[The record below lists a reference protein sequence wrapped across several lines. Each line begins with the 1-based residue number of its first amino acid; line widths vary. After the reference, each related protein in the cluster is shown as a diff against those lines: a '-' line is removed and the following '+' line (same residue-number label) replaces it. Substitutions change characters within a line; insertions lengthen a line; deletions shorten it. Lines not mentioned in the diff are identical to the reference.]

1 MKLTKFGHACVIL
14 EEQGQRIIIDPGVF
28 TTLPDDL
35 ANVVAIVVTH
45 EHPDHFSPDNLA
57 AIFAQSP
64 ESQLLTLQEIAVK
77 MPDNKSKAVKPGDKA
92 EAGPFKIEF
101 GGGLHAEIHPD
112 LPRINN
118 LTVTIN
124 GSIYYPGDSYD
135 AAAGQPQVVLLPL
148 NAPWARIADTVDF
161 IKAVPAKT
169 FIPTHNGLLTDN
181 GLDIY
186 HGLPRRTAEEKGA
199 VLTSLGD
206 KESVEI

>member
-1 MKLTKFGHACVIL
+1 MKLTKYGHACVVL

-35 ANVVAIVVTH
+35 ANVVAVVVTH
-45 EHPDHFSPDNLA
+45 EHRDHFSPDNLA

-64 ESQLLTLQEIAVK
+64 ESQLLALQEITQK
-77 MPDNKSKAVKPGDKA
+77 MPDHKSKAVKPGDKA

-112 LPRINN
+112 MPRINN

-135 AAAGQPQVVLLPL
+135 LPESNPEAVLMPI
-148 NAPWARIADTVDF
+148 NAPWAKIAETIDF
-161 IKAVPAKT
+161 YKSLQSKLV
-169 FIPTHNGLLTDN
+169 IPTHDALLSEVGHSIYDVSQRANGGEYRQLKPGET
-181 GLDIY
+181 I
-186 HGLPRRTAEEKGA
+186 
-199 VLTSLGD
+199 
-206 KESVEI
+206 EI